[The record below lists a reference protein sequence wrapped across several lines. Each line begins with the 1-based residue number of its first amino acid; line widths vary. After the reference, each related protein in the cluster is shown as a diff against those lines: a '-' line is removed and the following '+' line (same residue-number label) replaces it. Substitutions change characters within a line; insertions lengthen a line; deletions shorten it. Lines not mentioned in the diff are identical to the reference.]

1 MPGDQKGRDL
11 FRLMETK
18 EASQEETRSE
28 LSTGISWAEPGVKG
42 QRKCVSQE
50 GVSAGPTAWHNSL

>member
-50 GVSAGPTAWHNSL
+50 GVSA